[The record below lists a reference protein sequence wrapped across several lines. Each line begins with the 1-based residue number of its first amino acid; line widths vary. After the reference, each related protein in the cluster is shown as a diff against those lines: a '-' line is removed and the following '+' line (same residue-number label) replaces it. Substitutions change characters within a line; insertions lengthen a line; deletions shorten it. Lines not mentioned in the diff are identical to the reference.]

1 MSYSIVI
8 PTLDEASRIATA
20 CRNVLTTGGHDG
32 ADVEV
37 IVADGGSMDGTVEQ
51 AAAAGARTV
60 VVRPGRGPQCN
71 AGAALAQGDVLLF
84 LHADTQLPPNSF
96 ELLTAQF
103 ARPEVAAGTFRLTFD
118 EQHWLFSLY
127 TYFSRFDSVFT
138 TFGDQCIVIRRELFV
153 RLGGFPDWPLFEDV
167 ALLQRARRQ
176 TRIHSFPAAI
186 VTSARRFRRE
196 GIIRQSLRNWWLV
209 MQYLAGVSPADLALK
224 YERRR

>member
-1 MSYSIVI
+1 VSYSVVI

-20 CRNVLTTGGHDG
+20 CHDVLTTAGRDG

-37 IVADGGSMDGTVEQ
+37 IVADGGSTDATVER
-51 AAAAGARTV
+51 AAIAGARTV
-60 VVRPGRGPQCN
+60 VGPPGRGPQCN
-71 AGAALAQGDVLLF
+71 AGAALAQGNVLLF

-96 ELLTAQF
+96 KLLTAQF
-103 ARPEVAAGTFRLTFD
+103 AQPAVAAGTFRLSFD

-127 TYFSRFDSVFT
+127 TFFSRFDSVFT
-138 TFGDQCIVIRRELFV
+138 TFGDQCIVIRRDLFV

-167 ALLQRARRQ
+167 ALLQRVRRE
-176 TRIHSFPAAI
+176 TRVHSFPAAI

-196 GIIRQSLRNWWLV
+196 GVIRQSVRNWLLV